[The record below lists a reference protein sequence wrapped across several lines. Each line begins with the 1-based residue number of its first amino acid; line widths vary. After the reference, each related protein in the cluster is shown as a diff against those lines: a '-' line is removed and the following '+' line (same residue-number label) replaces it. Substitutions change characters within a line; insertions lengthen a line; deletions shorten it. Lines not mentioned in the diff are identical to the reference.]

1 MIIKT
6 AQNRL
11 INGPGLEMQELKVAA
26 GKGPP
31 PPPLPSHA
39 SQIAHIHLN
48 RWVTGERRSV
58 LLASVEVAFQI
69 YPAAVKKPDPQHA
82 CSRAA

>member
-1 MIIKT
+1 MRRRAQKKQAATMIIKT

-31 PPPLPSHA
+31 PPPPPLPCISD
-39 SQIAHIHLN
+39 STYSPKSVGN
-48 RWVTGERRSV
+48 R
-58 LLASVEVAFQI
+58 
-69 YPAAVKKPDPQHA
+69 
-82 CSRAA
+82 RAAIRPAGLGGSGLSDLSSRR